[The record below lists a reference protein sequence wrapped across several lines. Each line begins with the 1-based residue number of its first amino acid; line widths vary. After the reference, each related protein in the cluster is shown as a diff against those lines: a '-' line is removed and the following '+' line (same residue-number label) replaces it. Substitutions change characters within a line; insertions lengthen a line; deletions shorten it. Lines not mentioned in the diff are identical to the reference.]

1 MKFKLPFVPS
11 KMTLTY
17 LVVGLVIIIFA
28 MILLH
33 LFTHA
38 FAFIGSISWVLL
50 FVLAIALPCVVIY
63 IGKKRGI

>member
-1 MKFKLPFVPS
+1 MKLKLPFVPS
-11 KMTLTY
+11 KMTLMY
-17 LVVGLVIIIFA
+17 LVVGLVIVMFA
-28 MILLH
+28 MLLLH

-50 FVLAIALPCVVIY
+50 FALAIALPCIVIY